1 MNITINFQIDYLVH
15 VNATKGNAP
24 MTQTE
29 FQLRQY
35 VIRLK
40 GLLVHYAPEEDLKK
54 YSGLLNAI
62 DATLE
67 EMERKDWRKKL
78 AE

>member
-1 MNITINFQIDYLVH
+1 M
-15 VNATKGNAP
+15 TKS
-24 MTQTE
+24 E
-29 FQLRQY
+29 FELRQY

-54 YSGLLNAI
+54 YSGLLNAV